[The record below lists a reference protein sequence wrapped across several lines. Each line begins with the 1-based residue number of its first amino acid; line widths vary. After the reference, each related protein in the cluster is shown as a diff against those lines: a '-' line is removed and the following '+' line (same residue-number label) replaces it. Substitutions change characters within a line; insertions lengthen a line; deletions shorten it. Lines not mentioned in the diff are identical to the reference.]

1 MSFQSSC
8 LLDTTVQ
15 CTDNSHQLLGSCR
28 ETGCEISEGRDK
40 VGIISHWY
48 KDTDLVLLVNAT
60 SLVLT
65 GRETGQETPKGWAS
79 ACGDEGRHWFPIT
92 LHFLISIFIQTE
104 LKDNHVG
111 IYTEKEEAV
120 VKSLGFLIIPLNL
133 GRAIRQILAYEMFVS
148 EGLRDV
154 QSAMSGY
161 FVQMLYPEC

>member
-1 MSFQSSC
+1 
-8 LLDTTVQ
+8 
-15 CTDNSHQLLGSCR
+15 
-28 ETGCEISEGRDK
+28 
-40 VGIISHWY
+40 
-48 KDTDLVLLVNAT
+48 
-60 SLVLT
+60 
-65 GRETGQETPKGWAS
+65 
-79 ACGDEGRHWFPIT
+79 

-161 FVQMLYPEC
+161 FV